1 MLHLQHIDYKVPSKE
16 ILHSIDLEIY
26 PEFNMLYG
34 ASGSGKTTMLSIMS
48 GLLKPTSGQ
57 VMYSPSYSDTG
68 DNKIDIFALTN
79 KALSRFHNKSVGF
92 IYQYHHLMQ
101 DLSVFENVALPL
113 KILSINDK
121 LNLSTSTVS
130 SRVEEL
136 LSKLNILSLKNESIL
151 NLSGGEKQR
160 VAVAR
165 ALINEP
171 DLIFADEPTGSLD
184 APNTQIIIEL
194 LKSYKNKTIFM
205 VSHNDSLKP
214 YSDRVIYMSDLQS
227 KSTPTN

>member
-1 MLHLQHIDYKVPSKE
+1 
-16 ILHSIDLEIY
+16 
-26 PEFNMLYG
+26 
-34 ASGSGKTTMLSIMS
+34 
-48 GLLKPTSGQ
+48 
-57 VMYSPSYSDTG
+57 
-68 DNKIDIFALTN
+68 
-79 KALSRFHNKSVGF
+79 
-92 IYQYHHLMQ
+92 MQ

>member
-1 MLHLQHIDYKVPSKE
+1 MLHLSNIGYKVPNID
-16 ILHSIDLEIY
+16 ILQSVELQIY

-34 ASGSGKTTMLSIMS
+34 GSGSGKTTLLSIMS

-57 VMYSPSYSDTG
+57 VTYSPSYSESTASTL
-68 DNKIDIFALTN
+68 DNKIDIFSINNRT
-79 KALSRFHNKSVGF
+79 LSRFHNKSVGF

-101 DLSVFENVALPL
+101 DLSVFENIALPL
-113 KILSINDK
+113 KILSINEK
-121 LNLSTSTVS
+121 LNLSKSTIS
-130 SRVEEL
+130 FRVEQL
-136 LSKLNILSLKNESIL
+136 LSKLNILNLKNESIL

-184 APNTQIIIEL
+184 SQNTKIIIEL
-194 LKSYKNKTIFM
+194 LKSYKNKTVFM
-205 VSHNDSLKP
+205 VSHNDALKC
-214 YSDRVIYMSDLQS
+214 YSDRLIYMNDIN
-227 KSTPTN
+227 K